1 MSGKIRKM
9 KGVAGKRRPSW
20 PRPVTQIHPEVPSA
34 GMTEGSEGQEI
45 PVQRQMAGQ
54 TLTRGCHGVLAPRV
68 LKLRQRLTLGNLGS
82 TDSRKAC
89 GFVPVNSFGSPR
101 VRERKILRVL
111 VEGSIAIEVVFVVF
125 CFVLF
130 F

>member
-20 PRPVTQIHPEVPSA
+20 PRPVTQIQPEVPSA

-45 PVQRQMAGQ
+45 PRPETDGRADADTGLSRSLG
-54 TLTRGCHGVLAPRV
+54 TSCPF
-68 LKLRQRLTLGNLGS
+68 KLRQRLTLGNLGS

-89 GFVPVNSFGSPR
+89 GFVPVNRLDHP
-101 VRERKILRVL
+101 E
-111 VEGSIAIEVVFVVF
+111 
-125 CFVLF
+125 
-130 F
+130 